1 MKIFRIIEHIR
12 NSIGQFFNQPFSAL
26 DSKKSRWTLVC
37 ITGMYGILFM
47 HLYVPFNVQKW
58 PQNASI
64 PEYIYLTAF
73 GLVAWIYLIITQIAI
88 KELLHFQQFTNRHFI
103 IWTIVEL
110 LFLSLL
116 MMFLFGDLQL
126 NLLHEYWL
134 AFKLTLLV
142 GVIPYSGVILYF
154 KLLEKNKATI
164 STNHL
169 VKITD
174 SNRDLKL
181 VVDNSQLLLLK
192 SADNYVEIYY
202 LKDGQIKKEL
212 VRTTLKILEQELS
225 NQPIKRCQ
233 RSYMVNINRVAV
245 IQKNSQGYNI
255 ELNGYDQPIPVSK
268 NYKQYFV
275 DLLSNQ
281 DPQ

>member
-1 MKIFRIIEHIR
+1 
-12 NSIGQFFNQPFSAL
+12 
-26 DSKKSRWTLVC
+26 
-37 ITGMYGILFM
+37 MYGILFM

-64 PEYIYLTAF
+64 PEYVYLTAF

-116 MMFLFGDLQL
+116 MMFLFGDLKL

-154 KLLEKNKATI
+154 KLLEKNKTTI

-174 SNRDLKL
+174 SNSDLKL

-202 LKDGQIKKEL
+202 LKDGQVKKEL
-212 VRTTLKILEQELS
+212 VRTTLKILEQQLS
-225 NQPIKRCQ
+225 SQPIKRCQ

-245 IQKNSQGYNI
+245 IQKNSQGYII

-275 DLLSNQ
+275 NLLNNQ
-281 DPQ
+281 DSQ

>member
-1 MKIFRIIEHIR
+1 M
-12 NSIGQFFNQPFSAL
+12 
-26 DSKKSRWTLVC
+26 DSKKSRWTLVSA
-37 ITGMYGILFM
+37 IGIYAILFM

-58 PQNASI
+58 PQNAGMS
-64 PEYIYLTAF
+64 EYIYLSGF
-73 GLVAWIYLIITQIAI
+73 GVVAWIYLVISQIII
-88 KELLHFQQFTNRHFI
+88 KEHLRFQQFTNRHFI

-110 LFLSLL
+110 LLFSFL
-116 MMFLFGDLQL
+116 MMLLFGDLQL

-134 AFKLTLLV
+134 AIKLSILV
-142 GVIPYSGVILYF
+142 GMIPYSGVILYF
-154 KLLEKNKATI
+154 KLLEKNKTTI

-174 SNRDLKL
+174 SNNDLKL

-202 LKDGQIKKEL
+202 LKDGQVKKEL